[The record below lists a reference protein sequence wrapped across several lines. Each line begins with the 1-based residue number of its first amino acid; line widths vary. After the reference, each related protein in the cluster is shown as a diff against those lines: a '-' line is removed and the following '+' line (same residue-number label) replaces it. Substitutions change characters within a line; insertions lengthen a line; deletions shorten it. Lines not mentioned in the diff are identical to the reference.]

1 MEKYLYFAKS
11 TSDAMAL
18 PVSLLRKMEI
28 AGIESADSDGTSGST
43 HDILHLEFQD
53 LRDNIGSFIAPILT
67 LTHDKGR
74 EVKEAISDAIRKGK
88 DPLIIVAD
96 ELNNEFIHPD
106 ITAVTN
112 LAIG

>member
-11 TSDAMAL
+11 TSDAVAL

-28 AGIESADSDGTSGST
+28 SNINAGGDTLD
-43 HDILHLEFQD
+43 LEFQD
-53 LRDNIGSFIAPILT
+53 LRDNIGSFIALFLT
-67 LTHDKGR
+67 ITHDKGR

>member
-1 MEKYLYFAKS
+1 MEKYLYFANS

-28 AGIESADSDGTSGST
+28 SNINAGGDTLD
-43 HDILHLEFQD
+43 LEFQD
-53 LRDNIGSFIAPILT
+53 LRDNIGSFIAPLLT
-67 LTHDKGR
+67 ITHDKGR

-88 DPLIIVAD
+88 DPLIVVAD

-112 LAIG
+112 NLAIG

>member
-1 MEKYLYFAKS
+1 MEKYLYFANS

-28 AGIESADSDGTSGST
+28 SNINAGGDTLD
-43 HDILHLEFQD
+43 LEFQD

-67 LTHDKGR
+67 ITHDKGR

-88 DPLIIVAD
+88 DPLIVVAD

-112 LAIG
+112 NLAIG

>member
-28 AGIESADSDGTSGST
+28 SNINAGGDTLD
-43 HDILHLEFQD
+43 LEFQD
-53 LRDNIGSFIAPILT
+53 LRDNIGSFIAPLLT
-67 LTHDKGR
+67 VTHDKGR
-74 EVKEAISDAIRKGK
+74 EVKEAISDAIRKSK
-88 DPLIIVAD
+88 VPLIVIAD

-106 ITAVTN
+106 VTAVTN

>member
-11 TSDAMAL
+11 TSDAVAL

-28 AGIESADSDGTSGST
+28 SNINAGGDTLD
-43 HDILHLEFQD
+43 LEFQD
-53 LRDNIGSFIAPILT
+53 LRDNIGSFIAPLLT
-67 LTHDKGR
+67 ITHDKGR

-88 DPLIIVAD
+88 DPLIVVAD

>member
-28 AGIESADSDGTSGST
+28 SNINAGGDTLD
-43 HDILHLEFQD
+43 LEFQD
-53 LRDNIGSFIAPILT
+53 LRDNIGSFIAPLLT
-67 LTHDKGR
+67 ITHDKGR

-88 DPLIIVAD
+88 DPLIVVAD

>member
-1 MEKYLYFAKS
+1 MEKYLYFAKG
-11 TSDAMAL
+11 TNDAVAL

-28 AGIESADSDGTSGST
+28 SNINSGGDT
-43 HDILHLEFQD
+43 LDLEFQD
-53 LRDNIGSFIAPILT
+53 LRDNIGSFIAPLLT
-67 LTHDKGR
+67 ITHDKGR

-88 DPLIIVAD
+88 DPLIVVCD

>member
-11 TSDAMAL
+11 TSDAVAL

-28 AGIESADSDGTSGST
+28 AGVKTANSDGNAGST
-43 HDILHLEFQD
+43 HDLLDLEFQD

-67 LTHDKGR
+67 VTNEKGR
-74 EVKEAISDAIRKGK
+74 EVKETISNAIRKGK
-88 DPLIIVAD
+88 DPLIVVAD

-106 ITAVTN
+106 ITAVKN

>member
-11 TSDAMAL
+11 TSDAVAL

-28 AGIESADSDGTSGST
+28 SNINSGGDT
-43 HDILHLEFQD
+43 LDLEFQD
-53 LRDNIGSFIAPILT
+53 LRDNIGAFIAPLLT
-67 LTHDKGR
+67 VTHDKGR

-88 DPLIIVAD
+88 DPLIVVAD

-106 ITAVTN
+106 VTAVTN